1 MVFYRLNNPQKAKK
15 VSDSGP
21 RAGKSGEKWVKSRE
35 MYEAGHKLRSKT
47 RIVGNF
53 NTERLRYIM
62 GLFTWREEDPST
74 RKILEGGITLR
85 WVYMQKFRPVSCP
98 SREG

>member
-1 MVFYRLNNPQKAKK
+1 MVVAPFSYVKTFFCPNKFTKLLATRVKTLCKRRPSISALLNHTP
-15 VSDSGP
+15 G
-21 RAGKSGEKWVKSRE
+21 GRE
-35 MYEAGHKLRSKT
+35 TK
-47 RIVGNF
+47 
-53 NTERLRYIM
+53 

-85 WVYMQKFRPVSCP
+85 WVYMKKFRPVSCP